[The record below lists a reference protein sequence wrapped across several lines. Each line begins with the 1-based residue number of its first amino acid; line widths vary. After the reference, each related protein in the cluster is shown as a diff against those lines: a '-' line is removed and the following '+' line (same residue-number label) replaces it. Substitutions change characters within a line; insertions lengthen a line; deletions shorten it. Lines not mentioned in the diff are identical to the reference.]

1 MGGMTV
7 RQRPS
12 RWEWDRIKVL
22 WNGIAGWT
30 WVSDTIFQGWPS
42 LLHHAGRHP
51 MRPLCPLHE
60 RHCRR
65 GRLSPLAFQLA
76 QCFPFRP
83 NWFLFLRDTSQR
95 SGNTTRIPSQGV
107 NKAHNVSFGLA
118 KQTDQADGEI
128 LETFRRSARV
138 RDEHAWS
145 VGSSQGKPYI
155 LWFVLKFPSF
165 HFII

>member
-51 MRPLCPLHE
+51 MRPLCSLHE
-60 RHCRR
+60 RHCWR
-65 GRLSPLAFQLA
+65 GRPSSQYLQL
-76 QCFPFRP
+76 
-83 NWFLFLRDTSQR
+83 LR
-95 SGNTTRIPSQGV
+95 
-107 NKAHNVSFGLA
+107 HNVSFQA
-118 KQTDQADGEI
+118 KLVPIPEGYKPKEWEYYKNPISRCEQGTQCFFWSCKANWSGWWWNTWN
-128 LETFRRSARV
+128 LSAFSKSTRWTCM
-138 RDEHAWS
+138 EF
-145 VGSSQGKPYI
+145 GKQ
-155 LWFVLKFPSF
+155 SR
-165 HFII
+165 